1 MTMIL
6 ALITRNPIS
15 ATIISSRLA
24 AVLTEKVNTGLGT
37 LGASSRIRDTALVRA
52 ENWTRRN

>member
-37 LGASSRIRDTALVRA
+37 LGVSSRIHDTALVRA

>member
-24 AVLTEKVNTGLGT
+24 AVLTEKVNAGPGT
-37 LGASSRIRDTALVRA
+37 FGASARIRNTALVRA
-52 ENWTRRN
+52 ENRARRN